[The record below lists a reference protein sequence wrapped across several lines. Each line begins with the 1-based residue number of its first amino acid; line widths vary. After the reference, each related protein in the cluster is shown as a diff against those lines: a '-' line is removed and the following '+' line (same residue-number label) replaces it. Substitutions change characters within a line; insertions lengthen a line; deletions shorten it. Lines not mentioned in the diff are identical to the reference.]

1 MTFNF
6 NNNLCRHF
14 WNISYTLN
22 NVDYVSH
29 FMQNY
34 HLSGFYM
41 NIHTPVSLREL
52 MLDFQPFPTN
62 WVLKDRDYSS
72 CTWRQMLI
80 RPKIPTL
87 HRGVPPPPIKLNRK
101 LAKIQKSTFY
111 IQDNVFLL
119 QLFIALPYTS
129 SIPHFHVNFKPVPTK
144 SCKSWLWILLP
155 ASDDKIWILGQMCKL
170 SWARH
175 QTRQPFWSLDIAWL
189 WKIMRIILML

>member
-6 NNNLCRHF
+6 NNNLFQHF

-34 HLSGFYM
+34 HLPGFYM

-62 WVLKDRDYSS
+62 LVLKDRDYSS

-101 LAKIQKSTFY
+101 LAKIQKSTFLGPHTNNHFNSDISKTMY
-111 IQDNVFLL
+111 FCYNYLL
-119 QLFIALPYTS
+119 HYH
-129 SIPHFHVNFKPVPTK
+129 IPHLSPIFM
-144 SCKSWLWILLP
+144 WISSQFLP
-155 ASDDKIWILGQMCKL
+155 NLVKAGSGYFCQRLTIRFGFWAKCAS
-170 SWARH
+170 
-175 QTRQPFWSLDIAWL
+175 
-189 WKIMRIILML
+189 